1 MLCLTLLSI
10 SVIVTVLGLVFG
22 APGLVGKKLIAS
34 VCETLGK
41 NQSQICFCVNRPQSP
56 QLATQGTMLA
66 SFVLGSD
73 AAERSQREKQA
84 GWAKTDRED
93 LVDHSVAALCLSVV
107 FATLIYASEQEL
119 AIYK

>member
-1 MLCLTLLSI
+1 M
-10 SVIVTVLGLVFG
+10 
-22 APGLVGKKLIAS
+22 
-34 VCETLGK
+34 
-41 NQSQICFCVNRPQSP
+41 
-56 QLATQGTMLA
+56 LAT
-66 SFVLGSD
+66 FVLGSE
-73 AAERSQREKQA
+73 AANRSEREKQA